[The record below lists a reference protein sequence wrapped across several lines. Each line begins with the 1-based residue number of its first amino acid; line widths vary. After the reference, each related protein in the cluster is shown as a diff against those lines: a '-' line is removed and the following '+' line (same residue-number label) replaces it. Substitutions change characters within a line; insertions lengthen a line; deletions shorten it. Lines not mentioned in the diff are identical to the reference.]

1 MNNLPYTSYKLL
13 LNIILSITG
22 NTVKVKNN
30 MNQTIH
36 KVDFINTQSFL
47 NIITELSIIVKKKGM
62 ENIFYD
68 VLLSRMI
75 LVRK

>member
-1 MNNLPYTSYKLL
+1 
-13 LNIILSITG
+13 
-22 NTVKVKNN
+22 

-62 ENIFYD
+62 ENICYD

>member
-1 MNNLPYTSYKLL
+1 LNNLPYTSYKLL